1 MVMMSNTIKKNYY
14 RGEGL
19 ILHDFL
25 WFNDKKGIFDILNKN
40 AVLDSRS
47 RG

>member
-1 MVMMSNTIKKNYY
+1 MMFNIIKKNYY

-19 ILHDFL
+19 ILYDFL
-25 WFNDKKGIFDILNKN
+25 WFNDKKGIFDIFIKN
-40 AVLDSRS
+40 VVLDSCS